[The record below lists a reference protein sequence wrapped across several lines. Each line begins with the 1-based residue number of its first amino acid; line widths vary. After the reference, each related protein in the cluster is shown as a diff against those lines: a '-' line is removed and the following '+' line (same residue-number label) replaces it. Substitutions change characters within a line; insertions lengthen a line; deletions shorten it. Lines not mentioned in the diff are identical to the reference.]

1 MKSLIKKR
9 SRRSAFKQG
18 PALTRN
24 SKPGTRNRQS
34 GRRALHRVFR
44 SLVFGLAHTFLDS
57 RIGDGE
63 DRNGDQNNDAWEHQ
77 PFRPISSGGN
87 PQIILGDLTKR
98 QPKYQGW
105 PRPPPLKHEIA
116 NGAENESHN
125 NVGKIVVSRKGA
137 DKHKEHE
144 KRYQQRAADKRQR
157 G

>member
-34 GRRALHRVFR
+34 GRRALLRVFR

-63 DRNGDQNNDAWEHQ
+63 DCNGDQSNDAWEHQ

-116 NGAENESHN
+116 NGAENESN
-125 NVGKIVVSRKGA
+125 NDVGQVVIGCERA
-137 DKHKEHE
+137 NEHE
-144 KRYQQRAADKRQR
+144 EQKEGNQQRAADKRQR